1 MAVCLILRAASSG
14 KVALS
19 FFVLLPHPVPAIR
32 EHKPKANSHAKV
44 AVPLSER
51 AKKHLAKG
59 GAPFKNAKELRRIR

>member
-1 MAVCLILRAASSG
+1 MAFCLILRAASSG

-19 FFVLLPHPVPAIR
+19 FFVLSPHPVSAIR
-32 EHKPKANSHAKV
+32 ERKPKAKSHAKV

-51 AKKHLAKG
+51 AKTYLAKN